1 MKRRDRNNNRS
12 IVTLALVFLF
22 FGISYPQ
29 DAGNAFSL
37 KDCINYA
44 KRQNSDI
51 KSAIIDE
58 EIADK
63 KVNETLGRGLPQV
76 SISGNLVDNLELP
89 TQLIPGEF
97 AGGAP
102 GSYIP
107 LKFGTKY
114 SLSLTGQFSQLLFDG
129 SFFIGMQAANES
141 TNYYK
146 QNTES
151 VQEKVLYDVAAAYYQ
166 ALITQKRIDLLEYNN
181 RSLKKTLEDSEL
193 LYNNGRIKEI
203 ELDRIKVNYNNLQF
217 QIRNAKEGLKQ
228 AYNALKFKMGMPVNK
243 KILLSDSGTSVDSI
257 KALNS
262 RILPVEAAIENYESR
277 IDYKLLKT
285 NLLLLQLDKKN
296 QMSKYLP
303 VLNAFGSYTYQ
314 SQRKEFDMFTSKADW
329 FKSYSVGLKIDIP
342 ISTGGQTYA
351 RIQQADLRITKLEE
365 GIRNAESGIDL
376 QVSNAIIS
384 YQNAWNNVDNESRN
398 VKLAEKVYEVSEI
411 EYKEGK
417 NTASVLVDSE
427 MKFREAQTNY
437 INSLF
442 NVYIA
447 RLDIEKAKGTLQSYL
462 ESLEHN

>member
-1 MKRRDRNNNRS
+1 LKSKNLKNKCM
-12 IVTLALVFLF
+12 LF
-22 FGISYPQ
+22 SAIMIFFCSVSYGQ
-29 DAGNAFSL
+29 GMEGGLTL

-44 KRQNSDI
+44 KKQNSEI
-51 KSAIIDE
+51 KSALIEE

-63 KVNETLGRGLPQV
+63 KVNETIGRGLPQLNL
-76 SISGNLVDNLELP
+76 SGNLVDNLELP

-114 SLSLTGQFSQLLFDG
+114 SMSFTGQFSQLLFDG
-129 SFFIGMQAANES
+129 SFFVGLQAANES
-141 TNYYK
+141 ANYYK

-151 VQEKVLYDVAAAYYQ
+151 VQQTVLYNVAAAYYQ
-166 ALITQKRIDLLEYNN
+166 ALITKKRIDLLEYNSK
-181 RSLKKTLEDSEL
+181 SLKKTLEDSEL
-193 LYNNGRIKEI
+193 LFKNGKLKEI

-217 QIRNAKEGLKQ
+217 QIRNASEGLIQ
-228 AYNALKFKMGMPVNK
+228 AYNALKFRMGMPINQ
-243 KILLSDSGTSVDSI
+243 KIVLADSGPASDSVNVV
-257 KALNS
+257 NS
-262 RILPVEAAIENYESR
+262 RILPEEAKIENYENR

-285 NLLLLQLDKKN
+285 NLLLLDLDKKN

-303 VLNAFGSYTYQ
+303 VLSAYGNYTYQ

-329 FKSYSVGLKIDIP
+329 FKSYSIGLKIDLP

-351 RIQQADLRITKLEE
+351 RIQQADLRISKMEE

-384 YQNAWNNVDNESRN
+384 YQNAWNNVENESRN
-398 VKLAEKVYEVSEI
+398 VKLAEKVYGVSQT

-417 NTASVLVDSE
+417 STAAILVDSE

-442 NVYIA
+442 SVYIA
-447 RLDIEKAKGTLQSYL
+447 RLDIEKAKGTLQGYL
-462 ESLEHN
+462 ESLGQNK